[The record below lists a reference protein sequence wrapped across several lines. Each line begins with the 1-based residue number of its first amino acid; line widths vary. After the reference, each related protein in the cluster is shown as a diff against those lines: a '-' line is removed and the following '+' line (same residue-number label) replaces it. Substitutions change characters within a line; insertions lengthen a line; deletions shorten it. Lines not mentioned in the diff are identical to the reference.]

1 VDSNVTETIW
11 TVKLQTPIEL
21 EGAQQ
26 NLELQIAHQVAYESY
41 KNYMDATRTK
51 TSWTQQ
57 LQRAFGH

>member
-1 VDSNVTETIW
+1 MDSNVTETIW

-41 KNYMDATRTK
+41 KKYMDATRTK
-51 TSWTQQ
+51 TS
-57 LQRAFGH
+57 